1 MEGDRRLNLRTP
13 GIPFI
18 AIGVVFLLLG
28 AARRPALLGVGAAFL
43 AVGLGLLAR
52 SRGRADR

>member
-1 MEGDRRLNLRTP
+1 MNLRTP

-18 AIGVVFLLLG
+18 VIGVVFLALG

-52 SRGRADR
+52 SRSRTDR